1 MRLPLILA
9 ALTLTLPMPLLAQSA
24 DPQPVPSPAPVVK
37 KEASNKM
44 ICRREVKT
52 SSRMGA
58 AKICLTRQQWEEKDE
73 AGRRDLRQTEG
84 NGGR

>member
-1 MRLPLILA
+1 LRLPLTFAAFVLA
-9 ALTLTLPMPLLAQSA
+9 LPMPLLAQSA
-24 DPQPVPSPAPVVK
+24 EAQPLLSPAPVLK
-37 KEASNKM
+37 KEASNKP

>member
-1 MRLPLILA
+1 
-9 ALTLTLPMPLLAQSA
+9 MPLLAQSA
-24 DPQPVPSPAPVVK
+24 EAQSLLSPEPVVK
-37 KEASNKM
+37 KEASNKP

-73 AGRRDLRQTEG
+73 ARRRDLRQTEG